1 MNLYQAASSLVP
13 IRILPLT
20 VIVIDVPHQKLC
32 NRVPLIFT
40 FFRYQWGS
48 LTIDRHGYGKSKTAF
63 GRSVALTETRV
74 EPFEVYLVIYSSKMK
89 IWHISVFLG
98 ALNIWIRSKIFIS
111 RQNGPQWINWGTVC
125 KDCSIYSVTRAIW
138 ANLK

>member
-1 MNLYQAASSLVP
+1 MKDLLGYYQGALL
-13 IRILPLT
+13 RT
-20 VIVIDVPHQKLC
+20 FGGTDMGT
-32 NRVPLIFT
+32 RVPLIFT

-89 IWHISVFLG
+89 IWHISEFLG
-98 ALNIWIRSKIFIS
+98 ALNI
-111 RQNGPQWINWGTVC
+111 
-125 KDCSIYSVTRAIW
+125 
-138 ANLK
+138 